1 MSSDV
6 AARTDDDL
14 DFEPDP
20 DQEMSKPP
28 QEEDDD
34 EVGQIKFVSV
44 SKLRYTK
51 FLAGNQLNELLTH
64 RIGSCGP
71 KIHIVIFT
79 YK

>member
-28 QEEDDD
+28 HEEDED
-34 EVGQIKFVSV
+34 ELGQIKFVSV
-44 SKLRYTK
+44 SKLRYYTK
-51 FLAGNQLNELLTH
+51 LENIPKQSSLAYL
-64 RIGSCGP
+64 
-71 KIHIVIFT
+71 IFAF
-79 YK
+79 YFVFF